1 MVQYPIPLH
10 IKGTTRYLS
19 SPAFLD
25 IVVRMTEQSLMARE
39 LGLDPSAQPVEMLLN
54 PLKATV
60 GQIGG
65 TVETARSGKSVQV
78 ERRSHRNGERL
89 PSGDGNGRG

>member
-1 MVQYPIPLH
+1 MHDYKQIRVLKKKIRIL
-10 IKGTTRYLS
+10 YLEYL
-19 SPAFLD
+19 PAILSLLALSTSRR
-25 IVVRMTEQSLMARE
+25 VRMTEQSLMARE

-65 TVETARSGKSVQV
+65 TVETARSGK
-78 ERRSHRNGERL
+78 GA
-89 PSGDGNGRG
+89 G